1 MKNVRQAI
9 NGIVL
14 FAVLLAAGLVFRF
27 VIIPNQIVITKIAAS
42 EPFSPDTFPNFII
55 TVFNICAA
63 CGILISV
70 VRLIK
75 AKGKQEQT
83 APETAVEQKAPISKG
98 RKIFSELIPL
108 IIFGLCYLYSFLFKN
123 LGVIPATL
131 ISLLLILAALG
142 CRKPKYYIIVL
153 IFAVLFYL
161 LFRFILKVPLR

>member
-75 AKGKQEQT
+75 AKGKQEQ
-83 APETAVEQKAPISKG
+83 TAVEQKAPISKG